1 MRRRTKSKC
10 KRGRTM
16 KQRRTGLM
24 AASLLAAM
32 VMAGLTRPPVWAQT
46 ITGVVSG
53 TVVDA
58 SGAAVPRAP
67 VTLVNSGI
75 GLRQSA
81 TSSASG
87 DFVFPSHSI
96 TAGDT
101 RGDTDPTAYVLSVA
115 VSVAFSPDG
124 KTLAK
129 GPSGEAVR
137 CENTTGTSDS
147 QRAHGLCF
155 FSGILA

>member
-1 MRRRTKSKC
+1 
-10 KRGRTM
+10 M
-16 KQRRTGLM
+16 KQRPTGLM

-115 VSVAFSPDG
+115 FSPDG